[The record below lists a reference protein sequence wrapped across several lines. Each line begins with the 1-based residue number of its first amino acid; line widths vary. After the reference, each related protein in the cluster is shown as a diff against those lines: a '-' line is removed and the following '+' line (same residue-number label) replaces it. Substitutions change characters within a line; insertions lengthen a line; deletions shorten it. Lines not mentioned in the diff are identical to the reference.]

1 MTADKDK
8 NAYGKENKAE
18 GLPDNFKRIRE
29 PFWHLRQKI
38 SISSIWIIRQHMVCQ
53 NDWERNETKTKAPS
67 WFWNY
72 RITFSL
78 TSSSAST
85 YSSSSWLL
93 LSPLLTAFIGRSHA
107 SFMDLRPKNNK
118 RVTAAY
124 SPIGNAVW
132 MTTERNFHV
141 KNDW

>member
-1 MTADKDK
+1 MLTAKKTRLKDFQTISNGFESRFDTWDRK
-8 NAYGKENKAE
+8 NINIINLNNQTTH
-18 GLPDNFKRIRE
+18 GLPKWLGKKWNQN
-29 PFWHLRQKI
+29 L
-38 SISSIWIIRQHMVCQ
+38 SSIIGR
-53 NDWERNETKTKAPS
+53 
-67 WFWNY
+67 FWNY

-93 LSPLLTAFIGRSHA
+93 LSPLLTAFVGRSHA